1 VLQWLPI
8 AGAIAVARR
17 SVPAALALALWLGG
31 YVVVRAAQPVGLEG
45 GELFRALLPAFPA
58 YVLLAASLPLLVPTL
73 AARLGPLARPA

>member
-1 VLQWLPI
+1 MR
-8 AGAIAVARR
+8 AGG
-17 SVPAALALALWLGG
+17 ALHG
-31 YVVVRAAQPVGLEG
+31 AAQPGIGVED